1 MAQEAAEI
9 RIFLFPLP
17 FFGNLAGKD
26 IGIKEIQYPGAP
38 RSRNGRK
45 AASESKKIRIP
56 VLPAPETGGKPH
68 RNQEKSESRC
78 YSPGNQAKIRNFRC
92 TAILSLDNS
101 DPREYYPVNPTN
113 HTELVGMKQG

>member
-1 MAQEAAEI
+1 MVQEAAEI

-56 VLPAPETGGKPH
+56 VLQPRQPGENQKFPMH
-68 RNQEKSESRC
+68 R
-78 YSPGNQAKIRNFRC
+78 
-92 TAILSLDNS
+92 
-101 DPREYYPVNPTN
+101 YPVT
-113 HTELVGMKQG
+113 